1 MTHAHF
7 WLKRQEIE
15 KQCEEWIAEME
26 KQVESD
32 PNGARAVAA
41 GLTALKVRCR
51 SFINHYTLS
60 TIPELRCVLYSLYFY
75 SDITVN

>member
-32 PNGARAVAA
+32 PNGSRAVAV
-41 GLTALKVRCR
+41 GLTALKVNNNLPIMIWLIAHIIV
-51 SFINHYTLS
+51 F
-60 TIPELRCVLYSLYFY
+60 FFQF
-75 SDITVN
+75 